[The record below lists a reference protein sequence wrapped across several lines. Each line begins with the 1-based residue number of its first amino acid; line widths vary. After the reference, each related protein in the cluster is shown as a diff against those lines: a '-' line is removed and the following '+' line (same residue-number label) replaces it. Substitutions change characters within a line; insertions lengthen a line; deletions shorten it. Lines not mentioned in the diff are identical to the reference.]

1 MIFLLLTIGLAVGS
15 GSTPTGTLGTG
26 KDIRIGNGVTLQN
39 TSVTLPQLVHFTRPE
54 YTDEARRLEID
65 GAVTIQAE
73 FDIEGRF
80 KVLRI
85 VKSLGHGLD
94 ESALAALKNWRF
106 TPAYRNG
113 QRVSVVTLIDVR
125 FIIFDDPK
133 WIREHI
139 RQPQFSDRNYGKES
153 IQSLIE
159 RHVEIFPGAS
169 PD

>member
-15 GSTPTGTLGTG
+15 GAAPTAALRTEQE
-26 KDIRIGNGVTLQN
+26 IRIGNGATVQN

-54 YTDEARRLEID
+54 YTDEARRLEIE

-85 VKSLGHGLD
+85 VKGLGHGLD
-94 ESALAALKNWRF
+94 ENALAALKDWRF
-106 TPAYRNG
+106 TPAYRSG
-113 QRVSVVTLIDVR
+113 QRVSVVTLIDVK
-125 FIIFDDPK
+125 FILFDDPK
-133 WIREHI
+133 WFREH
-139 RQPQFSDRNYGKES
+139 RQSEWSERDYRKEG
-153 IQSLIE
+153 IQSAIE
-159 RHVEIFPGAS
+159 RHFEFFPGAS

>member
-15 GSTPTGTLGTG
+15 GTTSTGALRSGQ
-26 KDIRIGNGVTLQN
+26 DIRIGNGATVQN
-39 TSVTLPQLVHFTRPE
+39 TSVTLPQLVRFTRPQ
-54 YTDEARRLEID
+54 YTDEARRLEME

-73 FDIEGRF
+73 FDIDGNF

-85 VKSLGHGLD
+85 VKGLGHGLD

-113 QRVSVVTLIDVR
+113 QRVSVVTFIDVK

-133 WIREHI
+133 WVREHRPSEWSERDYRKEGI
-139 RQPQFSDRNYGKES
+139 RSS
-153 IQSLIE
+153 IE
-159 RHVEIFPGAS
+159 RHVEFFPGAS